1 LPNLI
6 PEWIEDDRRRLH
18 CPTCRIERDFE
29 FLLRIDSLISPF
41 RQLTFA
47 TCTACTNI
55 IQLDFAEPSY
65 ENEET
70 DPASLKFY
78 IEQGAGLDSVILPP
92 VIINRNFPDIKTYL
106 EIGCGFVF
114 SLDFAS
120 RVYGMDVKGI
130 DPSPLAREGS
140 RLLGVPIE
148 NRYLA
153 LDDGIRANDAIVA
166 LEVIE
171 HINKPKEF
179 LRILR
184 NKLSNNGIIILSTP
198 DAAYIE
204 KGKNKEGLIRVLS
217 PGWHCI
223 IYSRRSLEMALLDA
237 GFKEVKITSRG
248 ANLWAAAG
256 PGASKL
262 DLETLCDRNLYASY
276 LAARFEAS
284 QSGSMLEIGFGYRL
298 FKHLVCCPDYKRA
311 IPVFQ
316 RIAAA
321 VLERDGI
328 DISDPYSI
336 VRFFNQKYT
345 FQLLAEKFPICLPGL
360 LFFSGI
366 HQLNCLHNR
375 DHALAFFFAAY
386 VAGATFNRTMREAG
400 LGDGE
405 TAQLEELSIHHISLV
420 SGQLN
425 PKQPDEW
432 VNPAFRLSWKTRLAA
447 KIRVLLSGLPP

>member
-1 LPNLI
+1 
-6 PEWIEDDRRRLH
+6 
-18 CPTCRIERDFE
+18 
-29 FLLRIDSLISPF
+29 
-41 RQLTFA
+41 
-47 TCTACTNI
+47 
-55 IQLDFAEPSY
+55 
-65 ENEET
+65 
-70 DPASLKFY
+70 
-78 IEQGAGLDSVILPP
+78 
-92 VIINRNFPDIKTYL
+92 
-106 EIGCGFVF
+106 
-114 SLDFAS
+114 
-120 RVYGMDVKGI
+120 
-130 DPSPLAREGS
+130 
-140 RLLGVPIE
+140 
-148 NRYLA
+148 
-153 LDDGIRANDAIVA
+153 
-166 LEVIE
+166 
-171 HINKPKEF
+171 
-179 LRILR
+179 
-184 NKLSNNGIIILSTP
+184 
-198 DAAYIE
+198 
-204 KGKNKEGLIRVLS
+204 
-217 PGWHCI
+217 
-223 IYSRRSLEMALLDA
+223 
-237 GFKEVKITSRG
+237 
-248 ANLWAAAG
+248 
-256 PGASKL
+256 
-262 DLETLCDRNLYASY
+262 
-276 LAARFEAS
+276 
-284 QSGSMLEIGFGYRL
+284 MLEIGFGYRL

-366 HQLNCLHNR
+366 HQLNFLHNR